1 MMRRQLVRL
10 ALLAVVTAASAACA
24 GTSTLARPMAF
35 PGAPNAS
42 AALPSFSESLVDGH
56 AVADA
61 ALQLLGVDYQFGG
74 EDPARGLDCSGLVR
88 YVFDRYQM
96 VVPRTVEEQFGAGE
110 RLPRSAWSR
119 AEAGDLIFFT
129 TTAPGA
135 THVGIALGP
144 DRPGEFVH
152 APGTGGVVR
161 VDRFDAGYWQPRIV
175 GVRRL
180 LPGPH
185 PAKGALL
192 PLP

>member
-1 MMRRQLVRL
+1 MRRRLTCL
-10 ALLAVVTAASAACA
+10 ALLAVAAAMSAACA
-24 GTSTLARPMAF
+24 GPSAMAGPAAF
-35 PGAPNAS
+35 PGAPKPS
-42 AALPSFSESLVDGH
+42 ARLPVYSDTVVSGH

-61 ALQLLGVDYQFGG
+61 ALALLGVDYRFGG

-88 YVFDRYQM
+88 FVFDRYQ
-96 VVPRTVEEQFGAGE
+96 VAVPRTVDEQFGAGE
-110 RLPRSAWSR
+110 NVPRSGWSR
-119 AEAGDLIFFT
+119 VEAGDLIFFT

-185 PAKGALL
+185 PAQRALL
-192 PLP
+192 PLS